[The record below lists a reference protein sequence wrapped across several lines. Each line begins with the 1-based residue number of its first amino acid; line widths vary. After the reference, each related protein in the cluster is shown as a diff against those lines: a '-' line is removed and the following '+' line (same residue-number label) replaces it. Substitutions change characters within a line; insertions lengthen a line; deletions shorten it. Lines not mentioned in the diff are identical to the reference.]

1 MISTIEIDF
10 IQEIKKAGIEPPE
23 NIDVDGRFHRF
34 SSDGR
39 PSDKPGWYVL
49 NDLPDCAI
57 AGAFGCWRNG
67 LKKKW
72 SSVEMSTLSKENQR
86 QVREAIKDSIQKAER
101 ERKILQEKAS
111 KDAESLWEKSKPADP
126 AHPYLI
132 KKKVSPFDLR
142 QNRRDGMDI
151 LLVPLLDL
159 DGKLWSL
166 QYIYPDGKKFFS
178 QGWAVVRLDA

>member
-1 MISTIEIDF
+1 MNNSIEMDF
-10 IQEIKKAGIEPPE
+10 IQAIKEAGVEPPN
-23 NIDVDGRFHRF
+23 NIGLDGRFHRF

-67 LKKKW
+67 LKKTW
-72 SSVEMSTLSKENQR
+72 SSVKISRLSEEKQLE
-86 QVREAIKDSIQKAER
+86 VKEAIKDSIQKAEH

-132 KKKVSPFDLR
+132 KKRSR
-142 QNRRDGMDI
+142 HWI
-151 LLVPLLDL
+151 
-159 DGKLWSL
+159 
-166 QYIYPDGKKFFS
+166 
-178 QGWAVVRLDA
+178 

>member
-1 MISTIEIDF
+1 MISTIGIDF
-10 IQEIKKAGIEPPE
+10 IQEIKKAGIEPPA

-72 SSVEMSTLSKENQR
+72 SSVEMSTLS
-86 QVREAIKDSIQKAER
+86 
-101 ERKILQEKAS
+101 
-111 KDAESLWEKSKPADP
+111 
-126 AHPYLI
+126 
-132 KKKVSPFDLR
+132 
-142 QNRRDGMDI
+142 
-151 LLVPLLDL
+151 
-159 DGKLWSL
+159 
-166 QYIYPDGKKFFS
+166 
-178 QGWAVVRLDA
+178 

>member
-1 MISTIEIDF
+1 MDF
-10 IQEIKKAGIEPPE
+10 IQAIKEAGLEPPN
-23 NIDVDGRFHRF
+23 NIGLDGRFHRF

-111 KDAESLWEKSKPADP
+111 KDAESLWEKSNPADP

-142 QNRRDGMDI
+142 QNRRTGWISCLFHFLIWMANYGLYSI
-151 LLVPLLDL
+151 STLMA
-159 DGKLWSL
+159 KNC
-166 QYIYPDGKKFFS
+166 FS
-178 QGWAVVRLDA
+178 RMAGRQA